1 MVLTQHVSTGI
12 ERISTPP
19 SHLWPTKHIRLQR
32 LHPQF
37 TASTFDPNAWAT
49 LFKQAGAR
57 YVVPVAEHH
66 DGFALYD
73 SHLSDWTAV
82 KTGPKRDLLGELSTA
97 IRFQGLHFGLSS
109 HRAEHNWFF
118 DGGRQFDSDIN
129 DPHYADLYGP
139 AQRRLAGKTD
149 EDVANDWTP
158 VSQAWLN
165 DWLARTTEL
174 IDRYAPELIYFDWW
188 IAHPAFRNTL
198 PTLLAY
204 YYNHGQT
211 KTPVMPP
218 HHTPSTAPSPPAPIT
233 ATHLPT
239 TTTQPQCGVVVNYKL
254 GALPDGA
261 GTLDIERGQLTGIP
275 PPTGKPTPQSATPPG
290 DTLKTTPINHPP
302 SSSTCWPTSSP
313 KTATYSST
321 SAHAPMAAS
330 QTPSAPSCSTSANG

>member
-1 MVLTQHVSTGI
+1 MYQQGSKEYQH
-12 ERISTPP
+12 
-19 SHLWPTKHIRLQR
+19 HLATYGPQNTFGYKDFI
-32 LHPQF
+32 PQF

-97 IRFQGLHFGLSS
+97 IRAQGLHFGLSS

-139 AQRRLAGKTD
+139 AQIRLAGKTD

-174 IDRYAPELIYFDWW
+174 IDRYSPELIYFDWW

-211 KTPVMPP
+211 KNTC
-218 HHTPSTAPSPPAPIT
+218 HAPSPHTVHRPIT
-233 ATHLPT
+233 AYPHHRNTPDLHHHTTAMWRRSELQTRRPPRWSRHLRHRTRPTH
-239 TTTQPQCGVVVNYKL
+239 
-254 GALPDGA
+254 
-261 GTLDIERGQLTGIP
+261 R
-275 PPTGKPTPQSATPPG
+275 
-290 DTLKTTPINHPP
+290 HPP
-302 SSSTCWPTSSP
+302 HPL
-313 KTATYSST
+313 
-321 SAHAPMAAS
+321 
-330 QTPSAPSCSTSANG
+330 ANRHLNQQRLLGIH